1 MAREATIEI
10 EYIGKVLSVNHYK
23 YKGGIYTRPEATAW
37 MAELGW
43 TVKELNLDEWRLPL
57 KITVSGEFKDKRS
70 CPDIHN
76 LLKIICD
83 SIEEVTNLNDR
94 DFRTET
100 SEPKITGTIKPV
112 LWIKIEESEG
122 GS

>member
-1 MAREATIEI
+1 MTREATVEI
-10 EYIGKVLSVNHYK
+10 EYIGKELSVNHYLGRGK
-23 YKGGIYTRPEATAW
+23 RGGFYVKPEVVAW
-37 MAELGW
+37 KAELGW
-43 TVKELNLDEWRLPL
+43 TVKELVLDEWKLPL
-57 KITVSGEFKDKRS
+57 KIIVSGEFKDKRS

-100 SEPKITGTIKPV
+100 SEPKITGTLKPV
-112 LWIKIEESEG
+112 LWIKIEESE
-122 GS
+122 